1 MFQKVFFNGPIKLFR
16 QGKVS
21 LWGCIQLIRTSV
33 LSGTITSTGVIILFF
48 VSTTLWP
55 WVVMSWNKMRGWKGG
70 WEITSEIETIGTFFF
85 FFYLI
90 PSLHWL
96 NMQPHHLKNFKYRN
110 ELLVYAAFL
119 RLYHWNAIERR
130 ISDYWLVTCIHGFF
144 RTKVTTVYVHIMSV
158 FLLNQKS
165 AANLF
170 SFVRKALLFW
180 RKSNI
185 NYAYLVSL
193 TEIKVMEKIYSL
205 IPLNRATWHKMYV
218 MSDLNT
224 GRMVRNRLGSEL
236 I

>member
-1 MFQKVFFNGPIKLFR
+1 MKRRLRNHLR
-16 QGKVS
+16 N
-21 LWGCIQLIRTSV
+21 
-33 LSGTITSTGVIILFF
+33 
-48 VSTTLWP
+48 
-55 WVVMSWNKMRGWKGG
+55 WNNWNL
-70 WEITSEIETIGTFFF
+70 FF

-193 TEIKVMEKIYSL
+193 TEIKVMEKICSL